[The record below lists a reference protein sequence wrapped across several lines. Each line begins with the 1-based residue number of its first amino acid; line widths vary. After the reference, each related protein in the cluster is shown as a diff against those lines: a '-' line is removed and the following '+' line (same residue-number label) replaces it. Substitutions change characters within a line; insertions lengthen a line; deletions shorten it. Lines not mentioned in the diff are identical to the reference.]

1 MFFRLHAARASAL
14 ALTLIIIGLAG
25 PLFAQGF
32 PAKTVRIVVPF
43 PAGGAF
49 DIAARIVTQRMAPG
63 LGQNIVV
70 ENRPGG
76 GTVVATDYVARA
88 AADGYTVLM
97 VGPSFAILPAIR
109 SKLPFDP
116 VKDFKA
122 VAQVISLP
130 VAIAVHPSLPARSL
144 KELIALA
151 RARPGE
157 IAYGTSGPGTVH
169 HLLGEMFK
177 IAAKI
182 DLTHAPYQGGA
193 PAVTAAVGGHITMLM
208 VNVAEMG
215 PFVKI
220 GKLRG
225 IVVTTPERAEAM
237 PDVPTMREAG
247 FPELEATNWSG
258 FVVPSAT
265 SQAAV
270 SRLNA
275 ETVRALGMAEVRES
289 MRIQGMSPAPG
300 TPERFAELIRTD
312 AARYA
317 KVVREAKVTVD

>member
-1 MFFRLHAARASAL
+1 MFFRVHAARASAV

-88 AADGYTVLM
+88 PADGYTVLM

-116 VKDFKA
+116 VKDFKP

-157 IAYGTSGPGTVH
+157 IAYGTSGPGTMH
-169 HLLGEMFK
+169 HLLGEMFRL
-177 IAAKI
+177 AAKI

-258 FVVPSAT
+258 FVIPNAT
-265 SQAAV
+265 PRAAV
-270 SRLNA
+270 TRLNA